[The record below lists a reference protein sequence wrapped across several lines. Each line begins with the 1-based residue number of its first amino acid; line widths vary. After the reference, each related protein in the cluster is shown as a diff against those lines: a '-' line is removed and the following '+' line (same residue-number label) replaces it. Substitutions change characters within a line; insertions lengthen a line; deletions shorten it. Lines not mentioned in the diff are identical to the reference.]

1 MARDLWKYDNYS
13 HRVILRTGEERTARR
28 NRREKTLKTNLLNR
42 PRVIVFAVVITILV
56 LLFIRE
62 AKSVLSSNPRFMV
75 NDIIVENSSLFNKDE
90 ICELL
95 QINDAK
101 GLMSFSVNQIVKIL
115 KKDPDVERVAA
126 EKVLPNTLKLNIAE
140 RAPLVGFDYS
150 GKRYLAN
157 KDGIILLRDR
167 PNLNTPRITGLTME
181 QPVPGES
188 CVSKG
193 LMHALCVIE
202 EANTVGLNKFVD
214 IIGIDM
220 KNESNIIIQTSERI
234 VIKIMLNDLQSR
246 LEKLV
251 AILGDVQKKGR
262 IVQLIDLR
270 FKDVYVE

>member
-1 MARDLWKYDNYS
+1 
-13 HRVILRTGEERTARR
+13 
-28 NRREKTLKTNLLNR
+28 
-42 PRVIVFAVVITILV
+42 
-56 LLFIRE
+56 
-62 AKSVLSSNPRFMV
+62 
-75 NDIIVENSSLFNKDE
+75 
-90 ICELL
+90 
-95 QINDAK
+95 
-101 GLMSFSVNQIVKIL
+101 
-115 KKDPDVERVAA
+115 
-126 EKVLPNTLKLNIAE
+126 
-140 RAPLVGFDYS
+140 
-150 GKRYLAN
+150 
-157 KDGIILLRDR
+157 
-167 PNLNTPRITGLTME
+167 ME